1 MVEELEISSPADFH
15 THLRQDELMKLV
27 TPHVK
32 QGGMSLAYVMVQLF
46 PSQYKCCTLMTYG
59 QPNLSPPITTV
70 DMAIAYRAQ
79 LEAIE
84 PSVQFMMTLFLSPS
98 LTPDEIIKAK
108 QAGIAGVKSY
118 PRGVT
123 TGSESGVESYER
135 YYPVFA
141 EMERQDLVL
150 NLHGEVPSSASTVRP
165 AFYPFLLSLTW
176 FYRAHQY

>member
-1 MVEELEISSPADFH
+1 
-15 THLRQDELMKLV
+15 MKLV

-32 QGGMSLAYVMVQLF
+32 QGGMSLAYVMVTALPLLLQV
-46 PSQYKCCTLMTYG
+46 PHADADG

-70 DMAIAYRAQ
+70 ETAVAYRAQ

-98 LTPDEIIKAK
+98 LTPEEIIKAK

-165 AFYPFLLSLTW
+165 GLLPSCNPLHVDTTGHISTERRSS
-176 FYRAHQY
+176 FPHPPPNPTQPIP